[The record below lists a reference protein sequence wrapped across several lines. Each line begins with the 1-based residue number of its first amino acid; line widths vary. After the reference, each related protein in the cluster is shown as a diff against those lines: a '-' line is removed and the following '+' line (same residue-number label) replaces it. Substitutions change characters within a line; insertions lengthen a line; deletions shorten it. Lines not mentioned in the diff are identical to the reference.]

1 MLRNSNIFKE
11 EGDSLKL
18 NCSTHLNKR
27 VYFFFIRYIF
37 KFNDINHIII
47 IFTENANRQNIML
60 IMISQHYFVQ
70 NVH

>member
-27 VYFFFIRYIF
+27 VYFIFIRF

-47 IFTENANRQNIML
+47 ICTENENRQNIML